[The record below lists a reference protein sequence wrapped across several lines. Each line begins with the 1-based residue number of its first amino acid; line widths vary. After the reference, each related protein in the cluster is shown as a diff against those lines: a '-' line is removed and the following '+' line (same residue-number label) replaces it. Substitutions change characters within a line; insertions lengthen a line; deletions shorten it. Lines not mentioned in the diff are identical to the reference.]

1 MGFTCAQGV
10 LTLLVL
16 TASML
21 SVGTASRPIA
31 GRPAN
36 YWNFGFNHSFWGP
49 RNGHPFHPNNNN
61 TRPPKKFIVG
71 GSDHWRYGFNY
82 TEWALN
88 NGPFYVNDTL
98 VFKYDPPSKTTFPHS
113 VYLLPNLRS
122 FLTCDL
128 SRAEQVATV
137 AQGGGEG
144 FEFVLK
150 NWWPHYFACGEHDGV
165 HCKEGMMKFFVMLLP
180 GPYHG

>member
-21 SVGTASRPIA
+21 TVGTASRPIA

-36 YWNFGFNHSFWGP
+36 YWNFDFNHSFCGP

-61 TRPPKKFIVG
+61 TRPPKKFIV
-71 GSDHWRYGFNY
+71 
-82 TEWALN
+82 
-88 NGPFYVNDTL
+88 

-128 SRAEQVATV
+128 SRVEQVATV

-144 FEFVLK
+144 FEFVVK
-150 NWWPHYFACGEHDGV
+150 NWWPHYFACGEHDGL
-165 HCKEGMMKFFVMLLP
+165 HCKKGMMKFFVMSLP

>member
-21 SVGTASRPIA
+21 AVGTASRPIA

-36 YWNFGFNHSFWGP
+36 YSNFGFNHSLWDP
-49 RNGHPFHPNNNN
+49 RNDHPFHPNNNN

-82 TEWALN
+82 TDWALN

-98 VFKYDPPSKTTFPHS
+98 GQSYIYQSKIFPFS
-113 VYLLPNLRS
+113 ILDFS
-122 FLTCDL
+122 DL
-128 SRAEQVATV
+128 CMAE
-137 AQGGGEG
+137 
-144 FEFVLK
+144 LCII
-150 NWWPHYFACGEHDGV
+150 W
-165 HCKEGMMKFFVMLLP
+165 
-180 GPYHG
+180 

>member
-1 MGFTCAQGV
+1 
-10 LTLLVL
+10 
-16 TASML
+16 ML
-21 SVGTASRPIA
+21 AVGLASRSIA

-61 TRPPKKFIVG
+61 TTRPPKKFIVG
-71 GSDHWRYGFNY
+71 GSEHWRYGFNY
-82 TEWALN
+82 TDWALN

-113 VYLLPNLRS
+113 VYLLPNPWS

-128 SRAEQVATV
+128 SKAEQVATV
-137 AQGGGEG
+137 AQGGGDDE
-144 FEFVLK
+144 VLCDAAAWSLPWLINGELAREEEDAVLQCFRLLLIWK
-150 NWWPHYFACGEHDGV
+150 QQDLSCGRI
-165 HCKEGMMKFFVMLLP
+165 
-180 GPYHG
+180 